1 MVRYTRWSPFDP
13 DSWWQ
18 TRDGQRTQITE
29 SEKLLVDILR
39 HPF

>member
-1 MVRYTRWSPFDP
+1 MVRYARWSQFDP

-18 TRDGQRTQITE
+18 SRYGQRTQIVE